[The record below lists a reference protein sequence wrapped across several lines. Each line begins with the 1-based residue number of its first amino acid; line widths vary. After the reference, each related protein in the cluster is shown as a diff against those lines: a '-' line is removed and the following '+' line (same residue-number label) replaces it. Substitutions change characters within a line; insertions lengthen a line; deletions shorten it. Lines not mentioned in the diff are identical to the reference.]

1 MSKHPYLTAPPPSDK
16 MPGGIPFIVGNEAAE
31 RFSFYGMKAILF
43 VFMTK
48 YLMASDHVSRDVMN
62 DEDAKAYVHLFVASA
77 YFFPVIG
84 AIISDWL
91 FGKYHTIL
99 SLSIVYC
106 LGHLA
111 LALDE
116 TRLGLTVGLTLIA
129 IGSGGIKPC
138 VSAHVGDQFGPR
150 NSHLL
155 SKVFGWFYFS
165 INLGSFASTLL
176 TPKLL
181 EWYGP
186 SVAFGVP
193 GGLMLAATWVFWL
206 GRHRFVHI
214 PASGSQFVKDSLTG
228 EGLKVILR
236 LASIYIFVA
245 VFWSLFDQSASAWV
259 QQAESMDRVLGIE
272 WLSSQIQAV
281 NPVLVLVFIPL
292 FSYFI
297 YPAINSVFPLTP
309 LRKISIGLF
318 VTVASFSTS
327 AYIEANITGGK
338 IASAT
343 SVGDAEKTPA
353 SNLLEDEEMKFGWVS
368 APAATFEKAEKELF
382 PQSIVIQLREHQA
395 WKIDQVELNPVSDLE
410 RYFAARSK
418 ADKSFEAEDDS
429 RYSAKDVEVFVGET
443 PLADGEWTSVGSVE
457 LNNAD
462 EFTSLSFEPVETK
475 YVKLVVN
482 SNQGADAVALGKLR
496 VNCVEEQVPAAA
508 HEHAAAVWPNVA
520 AIGFKPGIAWQLLAY
535 ALLTAA
541 EIMVSITCLEFS
553 YTQAPRSMKSLIMA
567 VYLLSV
573 SAGNLLTSLVNW
585 FIKNEDGTN
594 KLPGADYYWFFS
606 GLMLATA
613 VVFIFVAM
621 NYRGESHLQT
631 EADPDPPG
639 DEIDDME
646 GLAESH

>member
-1 MSKHPYLTAPPPSDK
+1 MAKHPYLTAPPPTSG

-48 YLMASDHVSRDVMN
+48 YLMASDHVSREVMN

-77 YFFPVIG
+77 YFFPVLG
-84 AIISDWL
+84 AIVSDWL
-91 FGKYHTIL
+91 FGKYKTIL
-99 SLSIVYC
+99 ALSIVYC

-150 NSHLL
+150 NSYLL

-165 INLGSFASTLL
+165 VNLGSFASTLL

-193 GGLMLAATWVFWL
+193 GGLMLLATWVFWL

-214 PASGSQFVKDSLTG
+214 PPSGSEFVRDAITG

-236 LASIYIFVA
+236 LASIYVFVA

-259 QQAESMDRVLGIE
+259 QQAESMDRQLGIE

-281 NPVLVLVFIPL
+281 NPILVLLFIPL

-297 YPAINSVFPLTP
+297 YPTIDRFFPLTP

-318 VTVASFSTS
+318 VTVTSFATS
-327 AYIEANITGGK
+327 AWIESNITGGR
-338 IASAT
+338 IISAT
-343 SVGDAEKTPA
+343 SVADAERTPA
-353 SNLLEDEEMKFGWVS
+353 SNLIEAESFASGWVS
-368 APAATFEKAEKELF
+368 APAETFEKVDKQLF
-382 PQSIVIQLREHQA
+382 PQEIVIQLRDRKA
-395 WKIDQVELNPVSDLE
+395 WSIDRIEVTPPENLDRYFEARRKAEPGFAPAEAE
-410 RYFAARSK
+410 RYFA
-418 ADKSFEAEDDS
+418 
-429 RYSAKDVEVFVGET
+429 KDVEFLISDSPKGDWKSLGKISCEGEKSA
-443 PLADGEWTSVGSVE
+443 LE
-457 LNNAD
+457 
-462 EFTSLSFEPVETK
+462 FEPVEAE
-475 YVKLVVN
+475 YVKVVVH
-482 SNQGADAVALGKLR
+482 SNFGADAVTLGKIH
-496 VNCVEEQVPAAA
+496 VECEAAEVPADA
-508 HEHAAAVWPNVA
+508 HQHAAAVWPNVA

-553 YTQAPRSMKSLIMA
+553 YTQAPKSMKSLIMA
-567 VYLLSV
+567 IYLLSV

-606 GLMLATA
+606 GLMLVTA
-613 VVFIFVAM
+613 FLFILVAM

-631 EADPDPPG
+631 EAEPDETNSDG
-639 DEIDDME
+639 SDEDEIDERDRWD
-646 GLAESH
+646 